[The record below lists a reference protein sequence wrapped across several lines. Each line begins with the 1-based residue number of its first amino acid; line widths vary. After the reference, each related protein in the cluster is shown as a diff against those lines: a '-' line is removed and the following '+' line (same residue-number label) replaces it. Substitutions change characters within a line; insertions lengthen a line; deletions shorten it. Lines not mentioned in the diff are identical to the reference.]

1 MSWFEEIWKIFQQVL
16 FIACF
21 LLLAISAVFIPEAN
35 MFNLGT
41 VAIIAGMYGL
51 SATIEEND

>member
-1 MSWFEEIWKIFQQVL
+1 MSWFEEIWKIFQQAL

-35 MFNLGT
+35 MFNWGT
-41 VAIIAGMYGL
+41 AAIIAGMYGL